1 MIDIGGSEVLAGA
14 MAGRRDLGRL
24 LERTA
29 AEPAAPGPL
38 FLDFKGIV
46 AATASYLRESG
57 VAFRAMLRGRDSLY
71 YPVIANA
78 NEAVRDELLE
88 LARARGDVFLTCE
101 LGADGS
107 ISAAALVGELEE
119 KQQVTFRL
127 VQDHGETD
135 AGDLMRKYGER
146 EKVRHATAWNNRLSA
161 LASLG
166 LVIETRQGR
175 LKRYRPL
182 LQGA

>member
-1 MIDIGGSEVLAGA
+1 MIDIGGGEVLAGA

-24 LERTA
+24 LEQTA
-29 AEPAAPGPL
+29 TEPAAPGPL
-38 FLDFKGIV
+38 FLDFTGIV
-46 AATASYLRESG
+46 AATASYLRESVG
-57 VAFRAMLRGRDSLY
+57 AFRSMIRSRDSLY

-78 NEAVRDELLE
+78 NEVVRDELVE

-107 ISAAALVGELEE
+107 ITAAALVGELEE
-119 KQQVTFRL
+119 KQRLTFRL

-135 AGDLMRKYGER
+135 AGELMRKYGER

-161 LASLG
+161 LSSLG

-182 LQGA
+182 LQGV

>member
-1 MIDIGGSEVLAGA
+1 MIRS
-14 MAGRRDLGRL
+14 
-24 LERTA
+24 
-29 AEPAAPGPL
+29 
-38 FLDFKGIV
+38 
-46 AATASYLRESG
+46 
-57 VAFRAMLRGRDSLY
+57 RDSLY

-78 NEAVRDELLE
+78 NEVVRDELVE

-107 ISAAALVGELEE
+107 ITAAALVGELEE
-119 KQQVTFRL
+119 KQRLTFRL

-135 AGDLMRKYGER
+135 AGELMRKYGER

-161 LASLG
+161 LSSLG

-182 LQGA
+182 LQGV

>member
-1 MIDIGGSEVLAGA
+1 MREIGGGEVLAGA

-24 LERTA
+24 LEQTA
-29 AEPAAPGPL
+29 AEPTAPGPL
-38 FLDFKGIV
+38 FLDFEGIV
-46 AATASYLRESG
+46 AATASYLRES
-57 VAFRAMLRGRDSLY
+57 VAAFRSMIRGRDSLY

-88 LARARGDVFLTCE
+88 LSRMRGDVFLVCA
-101 LGADGS
+101 LAADGS
-107 ISAAALVGELEE
+107 VHAAALLGELEE
-119 KQQVTFRL
+119 KQHLTFRL

-135 AGDLMRKYGER
+135 AGELMRKYGER

-182 LQGA
+182 LEGV

>member
-1 MIDIGGSEVLAGA
+1 MLEIGGGEVLTGA

-29 AEPAAPGPL
+29 EEPATPGPL
-38 FLDFKGIV
+38 FLDFIGV
-46 AATASYLRESG
+46 AAATASYLRESV
-57 VAFRAMLRGRDSLY
+57 VACRSMLRGRASLY

-88 LARARGDVFLTCE
+88 LARARGDIFLTCE
-101 LGADGS
+101 LGAEGS
-107 ISAAALVGELEE
+107 IDAAALVGELEE
-119 KQQVTFRL
+119 KQQLTFRL

-135 AGDLMRKYGER
+135 AGELMRKYGER

-161 LASLG
+161 LATLG

-175 LKRYRPL
+175 RKHYRPL